1 MARGSRTDL
10 AVLGALSIAPMTG
23 YAVRAGIQD
32 VLGHFWSESYG
43 QIYPTLAR
51 LEADGCVERRAGERP
66 RSSVYALTDS
76 GGVRLRELL
85 AAPDEPTPPR
95 NGLLLRLFFGH
106 VLGAEEVARLVSV
119 QRDRAVAQL
128 AELAVARAEIDP
140 SEEHGPFALLTVSA
154 GEHSARAAIAW
165 ADEALA
171 VLVEIVADGD
181 RLTTRHRPASADA
194 P

>member
-23 YAVRAGIQD
+23 YAVRAGIQE

-51 LEADGCVERRAGERP
+51 LEVDGFVERSDGDRP
-66 RSSVYALTDS
+66 RSSVYALTAP
-76 GGVRLRELL
+76 GRVHLRELL

-106 VLGAEEVARLVSV
+106 VLGAEETARLVSA
-119 QRDRAVAQL
+119 QRVRAVAQL
-128 AELAVARAEIDP
+128 AELAAARAGIDP
-140 SEEHGPFALLTVSA
+140 GDAHGPFALLTVSA
-154 GEHSARAAIAW
+154 GEHSARAVIEW
-165 ADEALA
+165 ADEAL
-171 VLVEIVADGD
+171 VALARLGPGDGLPGD
-181 RLTTRHRPASADA
+181 DH
-194 P
+194 

>member
-1 MARGSRTDL
+1 MARVSRTDL
-10 AVLGALSIAPMTG
+10 AVLGALSIEPMTG

-51 LEADGCVERRAGERP
+51 LEADGFVERRDGERP
-66 RSSVYALTDS
+66 RSSVYALTAS

-85 AAPDEPTPPR
+85 AVPDQPTPPR

-106 VLGAEEVARLVSV
+106 VLGAEEAARLVSA

-128 AELAVARAEIDP
+128 AGLAAARAEIDP
-140 SEEHGPFALLTVSA
+140 GDEHGPFALLTVSA

-165 ADEALA
+165 TEEALV
-171 VLVEIVADGD
+171 VLAGLHPGGARAAEEQGPPG
-181 RLTTRHRPASADA
+181 L
-194 P
+194 